1 MNASKVPVLSEIGI
15 VITVLDL
22 PNALTGLVID
32 RLGLVNFDCHQNI
45 TRYILARS
53 TFFKKV
59 QLLDPRVSALGSL
72 TLFS

>member
-32 RLGLVNFDCHQNI
+32 KLSLVNFDF
-45 TRYILARS
+45 R
-53 TFFKKV
+53 
-59 QLLDPRVSALGSL
+59 
-72 TLFS
+72 